1 MREFTRTD
9 RVGPELQRGLV
20 EILREEVRD
29 PRLKGITVQ
38 EVRVTRDLS
47 HAKVYFT
54 CFPLDEGG
62 VEQQRLLN
70 GPLAAFLRSSLSRRT
85 LLRSVPQLHF
95 VHDESVMRGEH
106 LAHLIDQAVAGQSEL
121 PETSAQSTQEQEG
134 LDVAGDHPANGP
146 GAGRNEHGA

>member
-29 PRLKGITVQ
+29 PRLKGITIQ

-47 HAKVYFT
+47 HAKVFFT

-62 VEQQRLLN
+62 IEQQRLLN
-70 GPLAAFLRSSLSRRT
+70 GPLSAFLRSSLSRRA

-95 VHDESVMRGEH
+95 VHDESILRGEQ
-106 LAHLIDQAVAGQSEL
+106 LTHLIDQAVAGERTE
-121 PETSAQSTQEQEG
+121 PEE
-134 LDVAGDHPANGP
+134 
-146 GAGRNEHGA
+146 

>member
-29 PRLKGITVQ
+29 PRLKGITIQ

-47 HAKVYFT
+47 HAKVFFT

-62 VEQQRLLN
+62 IEQQRLLN
-70 GPLAAFLRSSLSRRT
+70 GPLSAFLRSSLSRRA

-95 VHDESVMRGEH
+95 VHDESILRGEQ
-106 LAHLIDQAVAGQSEL
+106 LTHLIDQAVAGERTE
-121 PETSAQSTQEQEG
+121 PE
-134 LDVAGDHPANGP
+134 D
-146 GAGRNEHGA
+146 

>member
-62 VEQQRLLN
+62 IEQQRLLN
-70 GPLAAFLRSSLSRRT
+70 GPLSAFLRSSLSRRA

-95 VHDESVMRGEH
+95 VHDESILRGEH
-106 LAHLIDQAVAGQSEL
+106 LAHLIDQAVAGQSDL
-121 PETSAQSTQEQEG
+121 PETSAEPEQDG
-134 LDVAGDHPANGP
+134 LDVDGDRPASGP
-146 GAGRNEHGA
+146 GVDRSEHGA

>member
-62 VEQQRLLN
+62 SEQQRLLN
-70 GPLAAFLRSSLSRRT
+70 GPLSAFLRSSLSRRA

-95 VHDESVMRGEH
+95 VHDESVVRGEH
-106 LAHLIDQAVAGQSEL
+106 LTHLIEQAVAGQSD
-121 PETSAQSTQEQEG
+121 QSEQSDEPEQEG
-134 LDVAGDHPANGP
+134 LGFGEDRPADGP
-146 GAGRNEHGA
+146 GAG

>member
-62 VEQQRLLN
+62 NEQQRLLN
-70 GPLAAFLRSSLSRRT
+70 GSLSAFLRSSLSRRA

-95 VHDESVMRGEH
+95 VHDESVVRGEH
-106 LAHLIDQAVAGQSEL
+106 LTHLIDQAVAGQSDQPVLFDE
-121 PETSAQSTQEQEG
+121 PEQEG
-134 LDVAGDHPANGP
+134 LDVDRDCPANGLNTD
-146 GAGRNEHGA
+146 RNEHGA